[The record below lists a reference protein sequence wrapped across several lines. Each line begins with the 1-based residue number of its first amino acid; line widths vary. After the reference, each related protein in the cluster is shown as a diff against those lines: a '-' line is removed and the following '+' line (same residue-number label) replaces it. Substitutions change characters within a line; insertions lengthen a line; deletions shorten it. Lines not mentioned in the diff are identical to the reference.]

1 MKLPEV
7 ENFDSPIE
15 NSVLSFYSI
24 YVCNYM
30 MLNIKIPEKLMT
42 ANNPGIQCLAEA
54 IMPLTFCQAT
64 IKNCIHF
71 WMLFSLFLTDPEES
85 IICRNYRNMSF
96 HVSGLDQPFC
106 FEIAQAQ

>member
-1 MKLPEV
+1 MFTVKLPEV

-24 YVCNYM
+24 YVGNYM

-64 IKNCIHF
+64 IKNFIYF
-71 WMLFSLFLTDPEES
+71 
-85 IICRNYRNMSF
+85 
-96 HVSGLDQPFC
+96 
-106 FEIAQAQ
+106 